1 MKTLIVSG
9 AGPSKGLR
17 DGQGHLLSCILL
29 DFHLGKDMIEAS
41 VFSTSDAKESKD
53 SIRRRLVSAGAG
65 GGLLGEH

>member
-1 MKTLIVSG
+1 MVPDQ
-9 AGPSKGLR
+9 PSKGPR

-53 SIRRRLVSAGAG
+53 GIRRRLVSAGAG